1 MKEQKIEDC
10 NSTLIEFQ
18 FNYINVIET
27 GTSQTNPP
35 NRTDIWTHKHTH
47 ISEFKVHW
55 INIQK
60 KRNVEEKREI
70 ATVTTFLVHNIWTE
84 I

>member
-1 MKEQKIEDC
+1 MARTFEAIWPVTKRKMKEQKIEDC

-35 NRTDIWTHKHTH
+35 NRTDIWTHNQSHTH
-47 ISEFKVHW
+47 
-55 INIQK
+55 
-60 KRNVEEKREI
+60 
-70 ATVTTFLVHNIWTE
+70 T
-84 I
+84 